1 MRMKDK
7 DEVAEDLLDWA
18 DEIEALD
25 VSLGRLENKIFTKMF
40 GSSFPHQ
47 NKYHLSKGE
56 KSLQQLVKTLHIA
69 AGMLKEL

>member
-7 DEVAEDLLDWA
+7 DEVAEDLLNWA

-25 VSLGRLENKIFTKMF
+25 MSLGRLENKIFTKKF
-40 GSSFPHQ
+40 GF
-47 NKYHLSKGE
+47 SKGE